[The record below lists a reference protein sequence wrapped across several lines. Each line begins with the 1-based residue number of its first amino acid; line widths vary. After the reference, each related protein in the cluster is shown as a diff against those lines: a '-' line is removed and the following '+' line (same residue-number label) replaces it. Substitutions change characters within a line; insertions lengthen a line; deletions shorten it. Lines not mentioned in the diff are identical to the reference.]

1 MQTGELRCKNILNMV
16 YGTALAKVGLTLDA
30 ISFTHKLIAFLLSN
44 HLIANKDVLIYWNIH
59 NRIATVTTAL

>member
-1 MQTGELRCKNILNMV
+1 MV